1 MGNPD
6 AMTAGPDEAARH
18 NRETRRGLGGQ
29 VALLRCWILV
39 LWVVGSAC
47 TSAAVEGLPLTR
59 FYPFEEIGRV
69 SRGAQLS
76 FDALGR
82 VVVVQQDEY
91 VVLNDNVW
99 LRLSSEE
106 LAGVSLYGARPD
118 LDGTMVYGALGS
130 WGFLTPTPTGQ
141 LRPRSLVPASY
152 PKWVLATNFDQILCR
167 PEGIYFAGWNGA
179 VFWDRNTGRHLFFE
193 VPGLTQLFLLDD
205 TIFVSS
211 HDRGVLAIDSAR
223 QTLIAADQRMFGG
236 FVIGQFATSGPDSGL
251 MATTFRRLLMYRDG
265 ELKALPPP
273 LGPQLAGGV
282 TALQSLSGGGFA
294 VSVTGVGLHILD
306 AQGKVK
312 LSLTGPEYLRITALA
327 NRESGVLWAANE
339 TGVIKILYDQP
350 FTRFGQTLGLPVSW
364 PQVVSWRG
372 QIIIASTGR
381 LYSPISSD
389 VGGPAQF
396 QQMPGQPGAGAWGI
410 ATVGDFLLA
419 SNDGVSVFE
428 PGIGFT
434 LAVPGVTGA
443 RLVSIDATTCLVI
456 GADEI
461 AAVQYRDGRWSEC
474 APRIPGVGYPAIVHA
489 GKNSAW
495 IELGVNRA
503 ARISFHAG
511 QLESRIFETFPWSK
525 PSWVNISVLGTTVV
539 LAGPENQHV
548 FFDEELQTFSD
559 APQLVELF
567 RHAPYPIMRICQ
579 DETGTF
585 WGSHQHGLFSL
596 TLDHGRYTFD
606 STSYAVIDE
615 RVPLVQSLP
624 GGDIWVS
631 TGQSLYHL
639 NRARVGSAPS
649 RFQPLLVAV
658 RDSRTN
664 TEILDDRKPSAA
676 WRPLRHD
683 ENNLTFQFFAGSYA
697 SMRPPIYEYR
707 LNDQAWGKMDT
718 GSLVGLTDLRGGS
731 HRLRVRIADSRGPIS
746 APRDFVFVVDP
757 PWFREWYAL
766 ASYPLL
772 AAGVLFGLVRLSMR
786 RAESRNA
793 ALETLVSN
801 RTSELNATMLKL
813 EQETRTSATLAE
825 RNRLAGEIHDS
836 LEQGFTGLT
845 LQLETTASFATCPPE
860 VKSGLAVALNMVA
873 FSRNEVRHAVRDMH
887 SPMLASADLEMALKH
902 IITQVAPTP
911 EYATIKREGAPRRL
925 SSTIE
930 HHLLRIAQEAIAN
943 AVKHAGASHLEIV
956 LSFRE
961 TEVQLEI
968 RDDGRGFEPAAI
980 LNGGIGHF
988 GLPSFRG
995 RASKIGGTV
1004 NIASRPGAGTR
1015 ITVCVPVET
1024 ATIL

>member
-1 MGNPD
+1 MI
-6 AMTAGPDEAARH
+6 AGSDKG
-18 NRETRRGLGGQ
+18 TRPGRGRGGR
-29 VALLRCWILV
+29 VTFLRCWILV
-39 LWVVGSAC
+39 LWVVGSIC

-106 LAGVSLYGARPD
+106 LAGVSLYGAKPD

-167 PEGIYFAGWNGA
+167 PEGIYFAGWNGV
-179 VFWDRNTGRHLFFE
+179 VFWDRNTGLHLFFE
-193 VPGLTQLFLLDD
+193 VPGVTQLFLLDD

-223 QTLIAADQRMFGG
+223 QALVAADQRMFGG
-236 FVIGQFATSGPDSGL
+236 FVIGQFATSDPDSGL
-251 MATTFRRLLMYRDG
+251 MATTFRRLLMYRAG
-265 ELKALPPP
+265 ELKPLPPP

-294 VSVTGVGLHILD
+294 VSVTGIGLHILD
-306 AQGKVK
+306 AQGRMK

-327 NRESGVLWAANE
+327 NREPGVLWAANE

-364 PQVVSWRG
+364 PQVVSWNG
-372 QIIIASTGR
+372 QIIIASSGR

-389 VGGPAQF
+389 AGGPAQF
-396 QQMPGQPGAGAWGI
+396 QQMPGQPAAGAWGI
-410 ATVGDFLLA
+410 ATVGDFLLV

-434 LAVPGVTGA
+434 LAVPGIIGA
-443 RLVSIDATTCLVI
+443 RLVSIDATTCIVI

-503 ARISFHAG
+503 ARISVHAG
-511 QLESRIFETFPWSK
+511 RLESRIFETFPWSK

-539 LAGPENQHV
+539 LAGPENQHM
-548 FFDEELQTFSD
+548 FFDEELQTVSD
-559 APQLVELF
+559 APQLAELF
-567 RHAPYPIMRICQ
+567 RRAPYPIMRICQ

-639 NRARVGSAPS
+639 NRARVGPAPS

-664 TEILDDRKPSAA
+664 TEILHDRKPSEA

-707 LNDQAWGKMDT
+707 LNDQAWEKATT
-718 GSLVGLTDLRGGS
+718 GSFVALTDLRGGAY
-731 HRLRVRIADSRGPIS
+731 RFRVRLADSRGLSSVPQE
-746 APRDFVFVVDP
+746 FEFVVSL
-757 PWFREWYAL
+757 PWFRKWYAL

-793 ALETLVSN
+793 ALETLVSK

-887 SPMLASADLEMALKH
+887 SPMLASADLETALKH
-902 IITQVAPTP
+902 IITQVAPTA

-968 RDDGRGFEPAAI
+968 RDDGRGFEPEAI

-1004 NIASRPGAGTR
+1004 SIASRPGAGTR

-1024 ATIL
+1024 VTIL